1 MPTDTADAESAPV
14 TLTLASSL
22 RVRDISWVWHRF
34 VARRMVTFLDGDP
47 GDGKT
52 QIAIDLAVRVAGG
65 YLMPDGTSWYGL
77 SRGAPVVYL
86 DLERQVEI
94 ATLPRLY
101 AAGYRSGQPVHIWP
115 EDVALSMPN
124 QVDKVIATVQAVG
137 GALVIVDTLVR
148 SADEGL
154 KLGDYQDA
162 SRISGAWD
170 RVARETGAAVL
181 LINHRV
187 KSPVGDAMS
196 RGYGS
201 KGGLAG
207 VARSMLGVSI
217 DHGDSDA
224 EDRRYYL
231 EVVKASYRKIPPKLA
246 YRIVRT
252 DVDGVDDAGVPVVVE
267 TSRVDWLPDAEVVTA
282 GLAKRRDRES
292 SEHRETMIAL
302 RVIGD
307 GFTGTRLDLQAALVS
322 GGITE
327 ARAGAVQRRVA
338 VAQRASGARNAHTWV
353 VRDAI
358 ASGASS
364 SGARVPDGARV
375 PSGADALDAVE
386 LDDLGP
392 MVADVGSRVW
402 PGV

>member
-1 MPTDTADAESAPV
+1 MADAQSAPV
-14 TLTLASSL
+14 SLTLASSL
-22 RVRDISWVWHRF
+22 RPRDISWLWRRF

-52 QIAIDLAVRVAGG
+52 QIAIDLAVRIAGG
-65 YLMPDGTSWYGL
+65 YVMPDGSSWYGQG
-77 SRGAPVVYL
+77 RGAPVVYF

-101 AAGYRSGQPVHIWP
+101 AAGYRSGDPVHLWP
-115 EDVALSMPN
+115 EDVELSMPDD
-124 QVDKVIATVQAVG
+124 VDKVIATVQSVG

-148 SADEGL
+148 SAAPEL
-154 KLGDYQDA
+154 KLGDYQEA

-207 VARSMLGVSI
+207 VARSMLGVSK
-217 DHGDSDA
+217 DHGAPDTGSK
-224 EDRRYYL
+224 RYYL
-231 EVVKASYRKIPPKLA
+231 EVVKSSYSEMPGKLA
-246 YRIVRT
+246 YRIVAAS
-252 DVDGVDDAGVPVVVE
+252 VEGVDDAGARVFVP
-267 TSRVDWLPDAEVVTA
+267 TSRVGWLPGVEVVTA
-282 GLAKRRDRES
+282 SAAKRGERES
-292 SEHRETMIAL
+292 ADHRETMIAIG
-302 RVIGD
+302 VIGA
-307 GFTGTRLDLQAALVS
+307 GFAGTRIDLEGALVAA
-322 GGITE
+322 GIPE
-327 ARAGAVQRRVA
+327 ARVRAVQRRVS
-338 VAQRASGARNAHTWV
+338 VANRVSGARNVNTWV

-358 ASGASS
+358 ASGVQASGVDVPS
-364 SGARVPDGARV
+364 SGVDVLEVAG
-375 PSGADALDAVE
+375 

-392 MVADVGSRVW
+392 MLADVDARVW
-402 PGV
+402 AGV

>member
-1 MPTDTADAESAPV
+1 M
-14 TLTLASSL
+14 
-22 RVRDISWVWHRF
+22 
-34 VARRMVTFLDGDP
+34 
-47 GDGKT
+47 
-52 QIAIDLAVRVAGG
+52 
-65 YLMPDGTSWYGL
+65 
-77 SRGAPVVYL
+77 
-86 DLERQVEI
+86 
-94 ATLPRLY
+94 
-101 AAGYRSGQPVHIWP
+101 WP

-124 QVDKVIATVQAVG
+124 QVDKVIATVQSVG

-217 DHGDSDA
+217 DHGDPDA

-252 DVDGVDDAGVPVVVE
+252 D
-267 TSRVDWLPDAEVVTA
+267 A

-375 PSGADALDAVE
+375 PSGADALDAVA
-386 LDDLGP
+386 LGDLGP